1 METPEPQNGDEI
13 PPHRDPDPWY
23 SWSRWRWYGV
33 GMFLILSSVGV
44 GYVIW
49 DIIDQLP
56 KPITLEMAR
65 AALRQEPGRIA
76 DALAMSV
83 YISFGPP
90 AGVDL
95 MLGATKAAEAFAK
108 RVDEEIARRR
118 AASRAEGVAEGRA
131 GERKQLRKRL
141 EAIVENHPDVQ
152 QLPEVQQ
159 LIDELE
165 DKE

>member
-1 METPEPQNGDEI
+1 
-13 PPHRDPDPWY
+13 
-23 SWSRWRWYGV
+23 
-33 GMFLILSSVGV
+33 
-44 GYVIW
+44 
-49 DIIDQLP
+49 
-56 KPITLEMAR
+56 
-65 AALRQEPGRIA
+65 
-76 DALAMSV
+76 
-83 YISFGPP
+83 
-90 AGVDL
+90 